1 MMTLTE
7 TSPLEV
13 NNTDIVGN
21 GSSHHD
27 VHKTES
33 DRNNQ
38 NFSKAAEKDAHDSDD
53 DDGTK
58 PSLSG
63 NDSSAGINT
72 SNSRYRESGQ
82 PSLSDSQLKLV
93 PPWKAEKDLHF
104 PLPRN
109 TQSKVTKGGERVRMA
124 ENSSEKSSK
133 APLNTYK
140 QVWEKSKESFNR
152 KAIFRQHRDKQVE
165 DIFHS
170 AICRN
175 KVDIANDTSI
185 TGMYSSKKYV
195 PYGFEPST
203 NSACEEENYP
213 IIKIKM
219 TISESKPEP
228 EKAQALS
235 PLSYYQSWDPITMKY
250 EPKLKGTSSSNPNG
264 NRSAFPLGAAAAG
277 TRAALLSFMGS
288 RAPGGAASY
297 YPGMSNTNGSNSIP
311 AAIHSNNHTIGGGL
325 GGYSDSQQSSSPI
338 PEKVVLKMGQNDSNI
353 MGGKKIENVW
363 KKKLVQ
369 RADNSRK
376 RKSIDDDDDDT
387 YEGSKSLDSK
397 SESSSFR
404 RSKRKRTSKKIY
416 DS

>member
-13 NNTDIVGN
+13 NKTDIVGN

-33 DRNNQ
+33 ERSKDI
-38 NFSKAAEKDAHDSDD
+38 SKAAEKDARNSDD
-53 DDGTK
+53 DEMK
-58 PSLSG
+58 HSLSG
-63 NDSSAGINT
+63 NDGSTGVNT
-72 SNSRYRESGQ
+72 SNSKYIESEQ
-82 PSLSDSQLKLV
+82 PSFSDSQSKLM
-93 PPWKAEKDLHF
+93 PPWKAKKDLHF

-109 TQSKVTKGGERVRMA
+109 TQSKTTNDGEGVSMA
-124 ENSSEKSSK
+124 ENSSDK
-133 APLNTYK
+133 ASNTPLNTYK
-140 QVWEKSKESFNR
+140 QVWEKSRESFNQ
-152 KAIFRQHRDKQVE
+152 KAIFRQHRDKQVQ

-175 KVDIANDTSI
+175 KVRISNDTSI
-185 TGMYSSKKYV
+185 TGMYSSKSYV

-228 EKAQALS
+228 EKALS
-235 PLSYYQSWDPITMKY
+235 PLSYYQSWDPVTMKY
-250 EPKLKGTSSSNPNG
+250 EPKLKGTTSTNPNG

-277 TRAALLSFMGS
+277 TRSALLSFMGS
-288 RAPGGAASY
+288 RAPGGPASY
-297 YPGMSNTNGSNSIP
+297 YPSMPKTNGSNCIP
-311 AAIHSNNHTIGGGL
+311 SAIHSNNRTIGGGL
-325 GGYSDSQQSSSPI
+325 GDYSDPQQSSSPI
-338 PEKVVLKMGQNDSNI
+338 PEKVVLQTGQNDSNA

-376 RKSIDDDDDDT
+376 RKGLDDDDDDT

>member
-13 NNTDIVGN
+13 SKTDIVGN
-21 GSSHHD
+21 GSSQD
-27 VHKTES
+27 I
-33 DRNNQ
+33 
-38 NFSKAAEKDAHDSDD
+38 SKAEKGAHDTDD
-53 DDGTK
+53 NDDMK

-63 NDSSAGINT
+63 DSGIGINT
-72 SNSRYRESGQ
+72 SNSKYGESEQ
-82 PSLSDSQLKLV
+82 PFTESQSKLT

-109 TQSKVTKGGERVRMA
+109 TQSKVSKDGEGGKMD
-124 ENSSEKSSK
+124 ENSSGK
-133 APLNTYK
+133 ALNTPLNTYK
-140 QVWEKSKESFNR
+140 QVWKKSRESFNR
-152 KAIFRQHRDKQVE
+152 KAMFRQHRDKQVE

-170 AICRN
+170 AISRN
-175 KVDIANDTSI
+175 KVDISNDTSI
-185 TGMYSSKKYV
+185 TGMYSSKTYV
-195 PYGFEPST
+195 PYGFQPST

-228 EKAQALS
+228 EKALS
-235 PLSYYQSWDPITMKY
+235 PLSYYQSWDPVTMKY
-250 EPKLKGTSSSNPNG
+250 EPKLKGTTSSNPNG

-288 RAPGGAASY
+288 RAPGGPASY
-297 YPGMSNTNGSNSIP
+297 YPSMPKTNGSNSIP
-311 AAIHSNNHTIGGGL
+311 SAIHSNNRTIGGGY
-325 GGYSDSQQSSSPI
+325 GYGDTQQSSSPI
-338 PEKVVLKMGQNDSNI
+338 PEKVVLQTGQNNSNA

-376 RKSIDDDDDDT
+376 RNNFEDDDDDT

>member
-1 MMTLTE
+1 MTLTE

-13 NNTDIVGN
+13 SKTDIVGN
-21 GSSHHD
+21 GSSHLD

-33 DRNNQ
+33 DRSSQ
-38 NFSKAAEKDAHDSDD
+38 DISKAEKGAHDTDD
-53 DDGTK
+53 NHDMK
-58 PSLSG
+58 PTLSG
-63 NDSSAGINT
+63 NDSSTGINT
-72 SNSRYRESGQ
+72 SNSKYGESEQ
-82 PSLSDSQLKLV
+82 PSFTESQSKLT

-109 TQSKVTKGGERVRMA
+109 TQSKVSKDGEGGKMDEH
-124 ENSSEKSSK
+124 SSGK
-133 APLNTYK
+133 ALNTPLNTYK
-140 QVWEKSKESFNR
+140 QVWEKSRESFNR
-152 KAIFRQHRDKQVE
+152 KVIFRQHRDKQVE

-170 AICRN
+170 AISRN
-175 KVDIANDTSI
+175 KVDISNDTSI
-185 TGMYSSKKYV
+185 TGMYSSKTYV
-195 PYGFEPST
+195 PYGFQPST

-228 EKAQALS
+228 EKALS
-235 PLSYYQSWDPITMKY
+235 PLSYYQSWDPVTMKY
-250 EPKLKGTSSSNPNG
+250 EPKLKGTTSSNPNG

-288 RAPGGAASY
+288 RAPGGPASY
-297 YPGMSNTNGSNSIP
+297 YPSMSKTNGSNSIP
-311 AAIHSNNHTIGGGL
+311 SAIHSNNRTIGGGL
-325 GGYSDSQQSSSPI
+325 GGYGDTQQSSSPI
-338 PEKVVLKMGQNDSNI
+338 PEKVVLQTGQNNSNA

-376 RKSIDDDDDDT
+376 RKNFEDDDDDT